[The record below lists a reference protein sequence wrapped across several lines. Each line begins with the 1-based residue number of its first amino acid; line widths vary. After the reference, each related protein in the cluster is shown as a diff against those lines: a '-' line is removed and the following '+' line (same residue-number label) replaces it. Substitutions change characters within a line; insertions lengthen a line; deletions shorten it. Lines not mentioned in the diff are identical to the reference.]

1 LLRRG
6 VVGEVGVVLWSNL
19 GSYKGPHSMSYIR
32 AHPCTGTTA
41 AAALE
46 LPSLGIPT
54 YRGRPAGVY
63 GTDRPVLALERVR
76 QSSLPLGVSG
86 LSSCRPRSLLRISKT
101 DLDRRAHT
109 CYSGLVVSIHLP
121 SPPSR
126 QRSLRLVQYKS
137 LGIQAAGEI
146 NNSYGFARLAN

>member
-6 VVGEVGVVLWSNL
+6 VVREVGVVVKSWKLQ
-19 GSYKGPHSMSYIR
+19 GPSFHVLHR

-54 YRGRPAGVY
+54 YRGPPAGVY
-63 GTDRPVLALERVR
+63 GTDRPALALERVR
-76 QSSLPLGVSG
+76 QSSLPLGMSG
-86 LSSCRPRSLLRISKT
+86 LSSCRPRSLLRITKT

-109 CYSGLVVSIHLP
+109 CYFGLVVSIHL